1 MTTFTS
7 RRNFSHSLVALAALL
22 AMGCSNAASSV
33 SKPWTPWTPSVE
45 KQADMT
51 PERAYALYL
60 VWKKFVGPVR
70 KEVFTGIELQK
81 NGSFKAIHG
90 AARFDYNADTKVLMT
105 MRLLLRGDLRPLRA
119 DAPGL
124 IAERRLGAEEPYT
137 MGGGMFYLNPNPWMT
152 DTEKARSPNMNT
164 LDLKRD
170 FSDMSIPDDRFL
182 IDLRWLIFWGYY
194 WAPLYGDLKGVA
206 EDGISRAQ
214 QPPEY
219 LEKTRPAVEKWARGL
234 LAKGVPPDD

>member
-7 RRNFSHSLVALAALL
+7 RRNFSHSLVALAALI

-60 VWKKFVGPVR
+60 AWKKFVGPVR
-70 KEVFTGIELQK
+70 KEAFTGIELQK

>member
-1 MTTFTS
+1 MTMFTS

-22 AMGCSNAASSV
+22 AMGCSNAASFV

-60 VWKKFVGPVR
+60 AWKKFVGPVR

-152 DTEKARSPNMNT
+152 DTEKTRSPNMNT

-234 LAKGVPPDD
+234 LAKGAPPDD

>member
-7 RRNFSHSLVALAALL
+7 RRNFSHSLVALTALL
-22 AMGCSNAASSV
+22 AMGWSNAASSV

-60 VWKKFVGPVR
+60 AWKKFVGPVR
-70 KEVFTGIELQK
+70 KEAFTGIELQT

-152 DTEKARSPNMNT
+152 DTEKARSPHMNT

-219 LEKTRPAVEKWARGL
+219 LERTRPDVEKWARGL
-234 LAKGVPPDD
+234 LAKGVPPTD

>member
-60 VWKKFVGPVR
+60 AWKKFVGPVR
-70 KEVFTGIELQK
+70 KEAFTGIELQK

-152 DTEKARSPNMNT
+152 DTEKARSPHMNT